1 MTNKDLQLLEEIV
14 NTDIPNLIPKFMN
27 EAFNNGT
34 REIEHPLDC
43 TVTEKLKEISS
54 KMRDE
59 DDDYRIFCF
68 ADDIKDIWKLVIQK
82 SIKCLRYFDTREP
95 YIEYPSKHPVA
106 YGVEELSDYFD
117 KYISFESMLYGGG
130 KYYRDHV
137 IHVFRVWLL
146 GLQCLLDDD
155 GKYLK
160 KIEIQ
165 RDVEINCFEKISIW
179 SMIALTHDLG
189 YPLEKAQGIIDRTKD
204 MMKCFI
210 SNPTVSM
217 DLSFNGI
224 QTNMNDFVVR
234 FISSKMIEVNNK
246 CPKEE
251 CDEIERRYVARI
263 QPKYYN
269 KFQKSLERYNHSIL
283 SAIILYKLLRY
294 FLESDFNINEDY
306 QFGQEEARQ
315 FYIHR
320 EILRAVASH
329 TCRDIYHLDMLSFS
343 FLLIVVDDAQEWGR
357 KRISELYVNKDSSY
371 EFCSIVPSFDVH
383 ESQHRDETIKIH
395 SFKAKEKFSF
405 KNESDLK
412 DTFLSLYKQC
422 RGYKEIFRD
431 GQDTIRRNFNFE
443 KQCDISFENTK
454 SVNFVV
460 QLIIS
465 YDDRPRFTI
474 TVSGDTPRALNKFG
488 VKYFEEIFK
497 PYMVEKLESSSKEYS
512 NTYEI
517 IDQSE

>member
-234 FISSKMIEVNNK
+234 LNPF
-246 CPKEE
+246 P
-251 CDEIERRYVARI
+251 
-263 QPKYYN
+263 
-269 KFQKSLERYNHSIL
+269 
-283 SAIILYKLLRY
+283 
-294 FLESDFNINEDY
+294 FNVLMCTTM
-306 QFGQEEARQ
+306 G
-315 FYIHR
+315 
-320 EILRAVASH
+320 
-329 TCRDIYHLDMLSFS
+329 
-343 FLLIVVDDAQEWGR
+343 
-357 KRISELYVNKDSSY
+357 
-371 EFCSIVPSFDVH
+371 
-383 ESQHRDETIKIH
+383 
-395 SFKAKEKFSF
+395 
-405 KNESDLK
+405 
-412 DTFLSLYKQC
+412 
-422 RGYKEIFRD
+422 
-431 GQDTIRRNFNFE
+431 
-443 KQCDISFENTK
+443 
-454 SVNFVV
+454 
-460 QLIIS
+460 
-465 YDDRPRFTI
+465 
-474 TVSGDTPRALNKFG
+474 
-488 VKYFEEIFK
+488 
-497 PYMVEKLESSSKEYS
+497 
-512 NTYEI
+512 
-517 IDQSE
+517 

>member
-269 KFQKSLERYNHSIL
+269 KFQKSLERYNHGIL

-343 FLLIVVDDAQEWGR
+343 F
-357 KRISELYVNKDSSY
+357 Y
-371 EFCSIVPSFDVH
+371 
-383 ESQHRDETIKIH
+383 
-395 SFKAKEKFSF
+395 
-405 KNESDLK
+405 
-412 DTFLSLYKQC
+412 
-422 RGYKEIFRD
+422 
-431 GQDTIRRNFNFE
+431 
-443 KQCDISFENTK
+443 
-454 SVNFVV
+454 
-460 QLIIS
+460 
-465 YDDRPRFTI
+465 
-474 TVSGDTPRALNKFG
+474 
-488 VKYFEEIFK
+488 
-497 PYMVEKLESSSKEYS
+497 
-512 NTYEI
+512 
-517 IDQSE
+517 